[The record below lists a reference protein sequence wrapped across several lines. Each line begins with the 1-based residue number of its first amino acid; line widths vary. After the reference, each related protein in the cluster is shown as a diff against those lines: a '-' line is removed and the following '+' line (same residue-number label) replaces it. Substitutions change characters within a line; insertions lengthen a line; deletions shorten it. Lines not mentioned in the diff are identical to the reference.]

1 MLRVRGLVEGAD
13 GDLGAWALRLRGCC
27 ECECLWLLLRP
38 GGLHGLQASAR
49 AAVLIAAGGRA
60 DMSGHVVAAAEAA
73 ARLKLETYESTFEV
87 EAPGT
92 GRLGVAFRDSSE
104 LWTVTP
110 AARCT
115 GSASIRLLLLW
126 ANGRP
131 CGATDES
138 APCSRPRRTATR
150 SASCSSRGRRRRR
163 SPARRAPRRSP
174 PAELLRGDDG
184 RRARAEPRLLDGE
197 DCFITSRDHA
207 TVFEARDRS
216 AAVALARLAPHPH
229 VARLVAWSAPD
240 SVPWA
245 ALARVPGQDLESYLK
260 EESFVERVGA
270 APRWTLETALEV
282 ARHVASALAHCHS
295 SAALGGPPL
304 LHRDVKPA
312 NVVLEA
318 LPAIPLP
325 STKHRSRFSFGD
337 APPLSSGRRSWTLGS
352 ARSWMIAARSRRTRA
367 ARATWHPRTRSPL
380 IWHAVGRLP
389 AAWCVGRVF
398 TKTAVPRPQH
408 QGARG
413 KGHRRAPAPAAPRGR
428 AARARRPALPGVGAR
443 PFVAARR
450 RGLRRPRGARRGALR
465 RIA

>member
-1 MLRVRGLVEGAD
+1 M
-13 GDLGAWALRLRGCC
+13 
-27 ECECLWLLLRP
+27 
-38 GGLHGLQASAR
+38 
-49 AAVLIAAGGRA
+49 
-60 DMSGHVVAAAEAA
+60 
-73 ARLKLETYESTFEV
+73 
-87 EAPGT
+87 
-92 GRLGVAFRDSSE
+92 DSSK
-104 LWTVTP
+104 
-110 AARCT
+110 
-115 GSASIRLLLLW
+115 
-126 ANGRP
+126 
-131 CGATDES
+131 
-138 APCSRPRRTATR
+138 
-150 SASCSSRGRRRRR
+150 
-163 SPARRAPRRSP
+163 
-174 PAELLRGDDG
+174 
-184 RRARAEPRLLDGE
+184 
-197 DCFITSRDHA
+197 DCFIKTLRDHA
-207 TVFEARDRS
+207 TALEARDLLRE
-216 AAVALARLAPHPH
+216 AAVLARLAPHPH

-337 APPLSSGRRSWTLGS
+337 APPLRF
-352 ARSWMIAARSRRTRA
+352 
-367 ARATWHPRTRSPL
+367 RATLVDFGLCAVLDDRRALTAHTGSPRYMAPENALSSSL
-380 IWHAVGRLP
+380 WYAVGRLLRGVG
-389 AAWCVGRVF
+389 CVGRVF

-428 AARARRPALPGVGAR
+428 AARARRPALPRVGAR

-450 RGLRRPRGARRGALR
+450 RGLLRRPRRGARRGALR
-465 RIA
+465 QVPVYSPAPRCCPSPPIFPLQRRHFPLVYGL